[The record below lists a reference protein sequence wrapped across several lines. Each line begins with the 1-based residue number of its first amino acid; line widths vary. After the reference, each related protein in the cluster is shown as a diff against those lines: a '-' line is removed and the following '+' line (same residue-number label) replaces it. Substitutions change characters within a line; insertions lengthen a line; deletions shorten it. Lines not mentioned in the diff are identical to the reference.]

1 MGRNEVIKA
10 KRKKCDICKE
20 LFWPR
25 NSFQVVCHRPACA
38 IAFAKDK
45 ARVTAQRKRLTE
57 AQNASDRAALREFRA
72 KDVQYQHKLTQKVFN
87 RMRVLQEFKWFEEQ
101 GLEPECISCGKT
113 KMDWCCSHLKTQ
125 SAQGILRYDPMNTY
139 LACNRYCNMGL
150 SGNINGT
157 KTTRGYIQGL
167 HDRFGD
173 EHAQKII
180 DYCDSQTAPR
190 KYTGYELQDMRAKF
204 AKAIRLLEAG

>member
-1 MGRNEVIKA
+1 MKA

-25 NSFQVVCHRPACA
+25 NSFQVVCYKPACA
-38 IAFAKDK
+38 IAFTKDK
-45 ARVTAQRKRLTE
+45 AKVTAQRKRLTE

-72 KDVQYQHKLTQKVFN
+72 KDVQYQHKLTQPKFN
-87 RMRVLQEFKWFEEQ
+87 RMRVLQELKWFEER

-113 KMDWCCSHLKTQ
+113 KRTWSCGHFKTVG
-125 SAQGILRYDPMNTY
+125 AQGGLRYDPLNTY
-139 LACNRYCNMGL
+139 LQCWYACNKHL

-157 KTTRGYIQGL
+157 KTTRGLLQGIK
-167 HDRFGD
+167 DRFG
-173 EHAQKII
+173 EEQATRII